1 MTPAAAALR
10 LDDVLTQV
18 AKDKGIDKTV
28 LVATLEDAMKTAA
41 KKHFGQD
48 RAIEAKFDTEK
59 SQVDLFQAITVVD
72 QITDPI
78 NAVNQITA
86 EQAAQ

>member
-1 MTPAAAALR
+1 MTPAAASLR

-48 RAIEAKFDTEK
+48 RRLTARYE
-59 SQVDLFQAITVVD
+59 QVDVVNEKGEA
-72 QITDPI
+72 TGRKKW
-78 NAVNQITA
+78 
-86 EQAAQ
+86 